1 MSRKKQVYEKITA
14 LYCRISLD
22 DGGDNES
29 MSISNQKLMLRDFA
43 EKHGMFQYEYYVDEG
58 YTGRNFNRPSFQRM
72 IADIEAGKIGCV
84 ITKDLSRLGR
94 NYIEAGSYIEIFFP
108 KHNVRY
114 IAVTDGVD
122 SLTRQEMDITPFK
135 NILNDMYSRDIS
147 KKVLAGRMT
156 RSRQGKFCGGQPPL
170 GLMRDPE
177 DKGHLILD
185 PETAPVIRKIYDMAL
200 DGWGCMRI
208 AKQLM
213 DDKIPIT
220 RVKSN
225 TECDVNYYSWG
236 SARIS
241 HILRNPFYKGAHLV
255 CRTHQKGIRSNT
267 YDIIPREDWEVIEG
281 CHEAIVTPE
290 EWEQVQEIID
300 RRPTI
305 MKGNACPF
313 YNLFHGLVYCA
324 TCGKSMQVRYEKVG
338 RTGKNRFTGEMRE
351 PIDKAYYICQTYNR
365 LGKNACTSH
374 KIEAR
379 DLYNLVL
386 KDIQELAAQAMKDAD
401 AFYQRLSSR
410 MECRYLVDASQTEKE
425 RKRLEVRNQEIDGM
439 FLSLYT
445 DKAKGILTEQR
456 FMKLTAALEQE
467 QEANQ
472 KRLHDL
478 AVMQS
483 RADAQESEVRTFI
496 KEIRRYAAIEE
507 LDESVLNRLIS
518 KILIGEVKKVDGQK
532 VRHDQVHNLYGG
544 SMTRAAG
551 EAFADLRPGQRTL
564 LYSRS
569 SFIGSHRYGGIWLG
583 DNNSSWA
590 QLLANIQMM
599 PSVQMCGF
607 LYSGADLCGFSCD
620 TTPDLALRWL
630 EFGLLTP
637 LMRNH
642 SAVGTRMQEYYRFPE
657 VLPAVRNMIRLRYA
671 LLPYLY
677 SEFMKAALENTSYFR
692 PLAFDYPD
700 DPDAREVE
708 DQLLLGEGLMAAPVY
723 VQNAHGRHVYL
734 PEPMKLLRLRAVD
747 DYDEEILP
755 AGHHYIRC
763 ALDEMLLF
771 IRPGHIIPVA
781 QPANNTAELDDASLT
796 LWSFLPNGESAEY
809 RMYRDDGVTTEYE
822 KKEHWKTLQIHHS

>member
-1 MSRKKQVYEKITA
+1 MSRKKQVNQKITA
-14 LYCRISLD
+14 LYCRISLE

-43 EKHGMFQYEYYVDEG
+43 EKNGMFQYEYYVDDG

-114 IAVTDGVD
+114 IAITDGVD

-177 DKGHLILD
+177 DKGHLIRD

-213 DDKIPIT
+213 DDKVPIT

-241 HILRNPFYKGAHLV
+241 HILRNPFY
-255 CRTHQKGIRSNT
+255 
-267 YDIIPREDWEVIEG
+267 
-281 CHEAIVTPE
+281 
-290 EWEQVQEIID
+290 
-300 RRPTI
+300 
-305 MKGNACPF
+305 
-313 YNLFHGLVYCA
+313 NLFHGIIYCE

-338 RTGKNRFTGEMRE
+338 RTGKNRFTGEQRE

-386 KDIQELAAQAMKDAD
+386 KDIQELAKTALKDAD

-410 MECRYLVDASQTEKE
+410 MERRYLLDASQTQKE
-425 RKRLEVRNQEIDGM
+425 CQRLESRNREIDEV

-456 FMKLTAALEQE
+456 FMKLTATLEQE

-472 KRLHDL
+472 KRLQDL
-478 AVMQS
+478 LLMMRHS
-483 RADAQESEVRTFI
+483 DEQENEVRTFI
-496 KEIRRYAAIEE
+496 KEIRYYAAIKE
-507 LDESVLNRLIS
+507 LDEVVLNRLIS
-518 KILIGEVKKVDGQK
+518 KILVGEVKKIDGQK
-532 VRHDQVHNLYGG
+532 VQEVRIVYNFV
-544 SMTRAAG
+544 G
-551 EAFADLRPGQRTL
+551 E
-564 LYSRS
+564 
-569 SFIGSHRYGGIWLG
+569 I
-583 DNNSSWA
+583 
-590 QLLANIQMM
+590 
-599 PSVQMCGF
+599 
-607 LYSGADLCGFSCD
+607 
-620 TTPDLALRWL
+620 
-630 EFGLLTP
+630 
-637 LMRNH
+637 
-642 SAVGTRMQEYYRFPE
+642 PE
-657 VLPAVRNMIRLRYA
+657 I
-671 LLPYLY
+671 
-677 SEFMKAALENTSYFR
+677 
-692 PLAFDYPD
+692 
-700 DPDAREVE
+700 
-708 DQLLLGEGLMAAPVY
+708 
-723 VQNAHGRHVYL
+723 
-734 PEPMKLLRLRAVD
+734 
-747 DYDEEILP
+747 
-755 AGHHYIRC
+755 
-763 ALDEMLLF
+763 
-771 IRPGHIIPVA
+771 
-781 QPANNTAELDDASLT
+781 
-796 LWSFLPNGESAEY
+796 
-809 RMYRDDGVTTEYE
+809 TE
-822 KKEHWKTLQIHHS
+822 